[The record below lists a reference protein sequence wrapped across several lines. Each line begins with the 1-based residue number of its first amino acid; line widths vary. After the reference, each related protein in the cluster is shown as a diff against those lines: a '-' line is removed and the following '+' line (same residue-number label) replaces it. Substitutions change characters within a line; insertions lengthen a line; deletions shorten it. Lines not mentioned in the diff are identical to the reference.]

1 MSFFGDGVASDP
13 ELRAAPAKGNS
24 AVSLTPAEV
33 AELREIFQLV
43 DKDGGGSISKTELG
57 SLMAQL
63 GIRCSQE
70 ELDLMMREVDSDGSG
85 EVSSFGGARRVRCSD
100 APCGRPHATLAQ

>member
-1 MSFFGDGVASDP
+1 MSFFGEGVASDP
-13 ELRAAPAKGNS
+13 ELRTPAKAAS

-43 DKDGGGSISKTELG
+43 DTDGGGSISKAELG

-85 EVSSFGGARRVRCSD
+85 EVRFAAGAISKNGCPRV
-100 APCGRPHATLAQ
+100 